1 MKVQALLQNITYI
14 KIEGE
19 SDSTL
24 QHVRT
29 DSRLVEEGDIFVCLT
44 GEHTDGHHYIAQAI
58 KNGAV
63 CVVVEK
69 EVETCKEVVTI
80 TVSST
85 VRALAEISSLLYGNP
100 SKELQVIGITGTNG
114 KTSVTHFLN
123 QIYRE
128 KGKKTGVIGTMHTDI
143 NGTIIPANNTTPFS
157 HDLQRYLHDMKEEGV
172 SHVFMEVSSHGL
184 AMGRTWGCHFTH
196 GAFTNLSQDHLDYH
210 GSMEEYKRAKGLLFT
225 SLGNDFERVAVLNID
240 DETSSYYQSITGC
253 RILTYGIE
261 KSADLQAYDVMQN
274 AEGLSFMIRYKGEDV
289 HVKTTLKGLF
299 HVYNL
304 MAAIGIALQEKWTLQ
319 EIVDIVNHMN
329 PVKGRME
336 NLQCGQPFDVIIDYA
351 HTPDGLENALQSVK
365 QYAKKRILTLVGCG
379 GNRDKGKRPIMAHIA
394 EQYSD
399 YVMLTSD
406 NPRFEDP
413 HEILC
418 DMEKGMQSNTYH
430 KEVDREKAI
439 RMIIREAQPGDVIL
453 LAGKGHE
460 EYQVIGDEKRPFSDS
475 EIATR
480 EIKMMQ
486 LKQ

>member
-1 MKVQALLQNITYI
+1 MRMQEVLQGITYI
-14 KIEGE
+14 KVEGGNQE
-19 SDSTL
+19 TL
-24 QHVRT
+24 HHVQT
-29 DSRLVEEGDIFVCLT
+29 DSRLVKQGDVFVCLT
-44 GEHTDGHHYIAQAI
+44 GEHTDGHRYVEQAV

-63 CVVVEK
+63 LILAEK
-69 EVETCKEVVTI
+69 EVQTYEGVACI

-85 VRALAEISSLLYGNP
+85 VRALAEVSSLLYGNP
-100 SKELQVIGITGTNG
+100 SEKMKVIGVTGTNG

-128 KGKKTGVIGTMHTDI
+128 QGKKTGVIGTMHTDI
-143 NGTIIPANNTTPFS
+143 NGTIVPANNTTPFS
-157 HDLQRYLHDMKEEGV
+157 HDVQRYLHDMKVEGV
-172 SHVFMEVSSHGL
+172 THVFMEVSSHGL
-184 AMGRTWGCHFTH
+184 AMGRTWGCQYAH
-196 GAFTNLSQDHLDYH
+196 GVFTNLTQDHLDYH
-210 GSMEEYKRAKGLLFT
+210 GTMEAYKQAKGLLFT
-225 SLGNDFERVAVLNID
+225 SLGNTFERVAVLNAD
-240 DETSSYYQSITGC
+240 DEATSYYQSITGC

-261 KSADLQAYDVMQN
+261 QPADLQAYDVKQK
-274 AEGLSFMIRYKGEDV
+274 AEGLSFTLRYKGERAV
-289 HVKTTLKGLF
+289 VSTALKGLF
-299 HVYNL
+299 HAYNL
-304 MAAIGIALQEKWTLQ
+304 MAAIGIALQEGWTLQ
-319 EIVDIVNHMN
+319 EIVTIVNHIH

-336 NLQCGQPFDVIIDYA
+336 NVRCGQPFDVIIDYA

-365 QYAKKRILTLVGCG
+365 QYAKNRVLTLVGCG

-413 HEILC
+413 NEILC
-418 DMEKGMQSNTYH
+418 DMEKGMKSDTYH

-439 RMIIREAQPGDVIL
+439 QMVIREAEPGDVIL

-475 EIATR
+475 GIAVR